1 METSK
6 IINRCIDVRKRI
18 HVEEREEVKKERR
31 VGKET
36 WRAKEWYDIVAPP
49 MFGGAKIGETP
60 SLDASQ
66 LPGRVLE
73 TTLGDLIDDFSKSHI
88 KLYFQVKG
96 IEGNRAVT
104 KFIGHDMARDYV
116 RSQVRRRATKV
127 ECISTAT
134 TQDGYRMRVSSMVTS
149 ARRIQSSQI
158 NAIRAG
164 MREVIEHR
172 AKERT
177 FDQFVQE
184 VVLGKLAADIYKAV
198 KKVAPVRRVEVRK
211 TKVLAGLA

>member
-1 METSK
+1 MEEEK
-6 IINRCIDVRKRI
+6 PKEKR
-18 HVEEREEVKKERR
+18 ERR

-36 WRAKEWYDIVAPP
+36 WRTKEWYEIIAPP

-60 SLDASQ
+60 TLDVHQ
-66 LPGRVLE
+66 LSGRVLE

-96 IEGNRAVT
+96 IEGNHAVT

-127 ECISTAT
+127 DNISTVT
-134 TQDGYRMRVSSMVTS
+134 TQDGYKIRVSSMVTTL
-149 ARRIQSSQI
+149 RRIQSSQLE
-158 NAIRAG
+158 AVRSG
-164 MREVIEHR
+164 MREVVERR
-172 AKERT
+172 AAERT

-184 VVLGKLAADIYKAV
+184 VVLGKLAADIYKVV
-198 KKVAPVRRVEVRK
+198 KKICPVKRVEVRK
-211 TKVLAGLA
+211 TKVLTEPA

>member
-1 METSK
+1 MEEK
-6 IINRCIDVRKRI
+6 
-18 HVEEREEVKKERR
+18 EEVKRERR

-36 WRAKEWYDIVAPP
+36 WRAKEWYDIIAPP

-60 SLDASQ
+60 TLDARQ
-66 LPGRVLE
+66 LSGRVLE

-88 KLYFQVKG
+88 KLYFQVRG

-127 ECISTAT
+127 DNISTVA
-134 TQDGYRMRVSSMVTS
+134 TQDGYKLRISSMVTS
-149 ARRIQSSQI
+149 LRRIQSSQI
-158 NAIRAG
+158 EAVRSG
-164 MREVIEHR
+164 MREVVEHR
-172 AKERT
+172 AAERT

-184 VVLGKLAADIYKAV
+184 VVLGKLAADIYKVIKKICPV
-198 KKVAPVRRVEVRK
+198 KRVEVRK
-211 TKVLAGLA
+211 TKVLAGPA